1 MDIASGP
8 WTESHIRE
16 YLTSTVIPVRIAST
30 GNVGPLVQSLW
41 FAFDEEALWC
51 CTQHDSVLAKR
62 LSRDAR
68 LGFEVAADSPP
79 YKGVRGRGLAELI
92 PSAAATLL
100 PRLIDRY
107 LGDTNTPLADW
118 LLSRIETETAI
129 RISQI
134 RVTTWDYTPR
144 MA

>member
-8 WTESHIRE
+8 WTESQIRD
-16 YLTSTVIPVRIAST
+16 YLTSTVIPVRIASA

-41 FAFDEEALWC
+41 FAFDEDALWC
-51 CTQHDSVLAKR
+51 CTQYDSVLAKR
-62 LSRDAR
+62 VARDPR
-68 LGFEVAADSPP
+68 LGFEVGADSPP
-79 YKGVRGRGLAELI
+79 YKGVRGRGIAELI
-92 PSAAATLL
+92 PSAASTLL

-107 LGDTNTPLADW
+107 LGDTNAPLAKW
-118 LLSRIETETAI
+118 LLSRMESETVI
-129 RISQI
+129 RISDI